1 MIVQF
6 DKKETNLLDTFDV
19 VICYSYGDW
28 DNMASLC
35 DETVLHPVIN
45 ARGLCFDE
53 FNVQLEQVNVNLLE
67 S

>member
-6 DKKETNLLDTFDV
+6 DKKESGLLDTFDV

-28 DNMASLC
+28 GNLESLC
-35 DETVLHPVIN
+35 DETVTHPVIN

-53 FNVQLEQVNVNLLE
+53 FNVQLELVSVDILE